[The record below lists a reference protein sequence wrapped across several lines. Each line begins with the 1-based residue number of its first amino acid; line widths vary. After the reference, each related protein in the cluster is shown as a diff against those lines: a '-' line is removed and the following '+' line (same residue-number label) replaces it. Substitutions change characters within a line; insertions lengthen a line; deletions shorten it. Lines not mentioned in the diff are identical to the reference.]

1 MISSLL
7 INLDMVSSVMRA
19 VSFSESCMRESA
31 DDGPSVARYLNSVS
45 GFQVSEY
52 FGLGGRFRNIAFI
65 IRCTFLV
72 SPTVSPFHLC
82 AFY

>member
-1 MISSLL
+1 
-7 INLDMVSSVMRA
+7 MRA
-19 VSFSESCMRESA
+19 VSFSENCMRESA
-31 DDGPSVARYLNSVS
+31 DDGPSVARYLNNVS

-72 SPTVSPFHLC
+72 SPTVSPFHPLC
-82 AFY
+82 ILLIALRKPATDWYE